1 VTERTIHEN
10 TRHFEKGS

>member
-1 VTERTIHEN
+1 VKERTIHEN